1 MAALSTVTTALERT
15 WTAIRTIHPD
25 VRPAALVVYLHPAGD
40 RRGHYG
46 ESSWTTRDNGHL
58 DEIHIS
64 AHILHEGA
72 RSVLQTLLH
81 EACHSIATAKG
92 VQEVSRQGRYHNSVF
107 ACLAETLGLV
117 VVPAPGIGCAT
128 PAITDATAS
137 VFSNALQELD
147 DALGLWRDLHP
158 KATTTKRKPTGMI
171 KLECPVCHRIIRA
184 TEKTLLA
191 GTIECTPCKAY
202 FARSHPL

>member
-81 EACHSIATAKG
+81 EACHSIATAQG
-92 VQEVSRQGRYHNSVF
+92 VQAVSRQGRYHNSVF
-107 ACLAETLGLV
+107 ACLAEILGLV
-117 VVPAPGIGCAT
+117 VEPEPDIGYTT
-128 PAITDATAS
+128 PDITDATAS

-147 DALGLWRDLHP
+147 DALDLWRDLHP
-158 KATTTKRKPTGMI
+158 KATTTKRKPEGMV
-171 KLECPVCHRIIRA
+171 KLICCRCGRVIRA
-184 TEKTLLA
+184 SRKTIDAGPIICQPCRVPFTE
-191 GTIECTPCKAY
+191 
-202 FARSHPL
+202 